1 MHAEAMTYTFWH
13 SGVFIGDSELE
24 EPSDTPGQRAGMF
37 HPTPYGLEIFP
48 QLSGILSVG
57 HALKMHL
64 DANGLD
70 AEEMDKDQV
79 IELLDKTP
87 AGQKLIDLGRMLTE
101 VEMHGP
107 DGKPL
112 AFRSIAF
119 SDLLELKRLARE
131 LDTGLEENL
140 AEAELNGGPR
150 YIVSATLQDDSAST
164 DEKRDNHAVRRR
176 HWPEDN

>member
-1 MHAEAMTYTFWH
+1 MTYTFWH

-24 EPSDTPGQRAGMF
+24 EPSDEPGQRAGMF

-48 QLSGILSVG
+48 LISGILSVG
-57 HALKMHL
+57 HALKMHM

-79 IELLDKTP
+79 IALLDKTP
-87 AGQKLIDLGRMLTE
+87 AGQKLIDLGRMLSE

-112 AFRSIAF
+112 PFKSIAF

-131 LDTGLEENL
+131 LKTGLEENL
-140 AEAELNGGPR
+140 ADADLDGPR
-150 YIVSATLQDDSAST
+150 YIVSATLQDDSASP
-164 DEKRDNHAVRRR
+164 DETHDRYSVRER
-176 HWPEDN
+176 HWSEDN

>member
-1 MHAEAMTYTFWH
+1 MYADAMTYTFWH

-24 EPSDTPGQRAGMF
+24 EPSDAPGQRAGMF

-79 IELLDKTP
+79 IEILDKTP
-87 AGQKLIDLGRMLTE
+87 AGQKLIDLGRMLSE

-112 AFRSIAF
+112 PFKSIAF

-131 LDTGLEENL
+131 LNTGLEENL
-140 AEAELNGGPR
+140 PDTEVIGPR

-164 DEKRDNHAVRRR
+164 DEKHDSHAVRQR
-176 HWPEDN
+176 HWSEDN